1 MSADPRLRL
10 IGGGS
15 SDSPRSAQV
24 LAILDATRVVIRT
37 GPDMSGPHTTAL
49 AAFVGMTARL
59 FGDVVLESPVAL
71 SPNWWNATDT
81 GALLTAL
88 NHLRPQPSAA
98 PSKELVVTFGDRVER
113 GDWAIGGDD
122 YTVRL
127 GRTAQPLG
135 TSVTHALGVHA
146 AACLAV
152 SQLLGEVL
160 GPVGFPGVALEDS
173 YVMNLINYRLTAA
186 PEPEIVRV
194 PEAPLPLVVA
204 GVGSVG
210 TSALALLA
218 GCLAP
223 ALAVADSPSTA
234 FLAEI
239 ITVDSD
245 TFDPKRNPFRYPA
258 LLGNETGHKA
268 VHMADRLTALGL
280 PARGL
285 PMPVAAWARARDRP
299 GVDGLLLSSVDTLG
313 GRLDVTDV
321 LARNTLS
328 VGISGLAL
336 HAQREAFAD
345 GFACPFCDYVSAAP
359 PLTQAA
365 VHAQT
370 TGLPIPRV
378 LALLQ
383 DGARLEPDD
392 VETAIRAG
400 RLPAERRDRL
410 IGAPLSDLVRQAYAE
425 MELRAPAHAPNAGEV
440 VAVAAPQVSWFA
452 GVMAAVEVIKQLRG
466 LPLVDRRVDVDL
478 TGLPPGLVR
487 RLPAD
492 ATGRCLCHSG
502 IRRRWYRE
510 LYADQA
516 ECP

>member
-24 LAILDATRVVIRT
+24 LAILDGTRVVIRT
-37 GPDMSGPHTTAL
+37 GPDMTGPHTTAL

-59 FGDVVLESPVAL
+59 FGEVVLENPVAL

-88 NHLRPQPSAA
+88 SHLRPRPSAA
-98 PSKELVVTFGDRVER
+98 PSKELVVTFGDQVEP
-113 GDWAIGGDD
+113 GAWAIGGDD

-127 GRTAQPLG
+127 GRNPQPLG
-135 TSVTHALGVHA
+135 AGVTHSLGVHA

-160 GPVGFPGVALEDS
+160 EPVGFPGVALEDA
-173 YVMNLINYRLTAA
+173 YVMNLLDYRLTAA
-186 PEPEIVRV
+186 PEPELVKL
-194 PEAPLPLVVA
+194 PQAPLPLVVA

-223 ALAVADSPSTA
+223 ALAPADSPSTA
-234 FLAEI
+234 FLAEV

-245 TFDPKRNPFRYPA
+245 TFDPARNPFRYPA
-258 LLGNETGHKA
+258 LLGNETGYKA
-268 VHMADRLTALGL
+268 VHMAERLTALSL
-280 PARGL
+280 PAQGM
-285 PMPVAAWARARDRP
+285 PMSVADWVRTRDQP
-299 GVDGLLLSSVDTLG
+299 GFDGLLVSSVDTLG
-313 GRLDVTDV
+313 GRLDVTDA

-328 VGISGLAL
+328 LGVSGLAL
-336 HAQREAFAD
+336 HAQQEAFAD

-359 PLTQAA
+359 PLTQAG

-370 TGLPIPRV
+370 TGLPISRV

-383 DGARLEPDD
+383 DGARLKPDD
-392 VETAIRAG
+392 VDAAILAG
-400 RLPAERRDRL
+400 RLPADRRDRL

-425 MELRAPAHAPNAGEV
+425 MELRGPAHGSNGSDV

-452 GVMAAVEVIKQLRG
+452 GVLVAVEVVKQLRG

-487 RLPAD
+487 RPPAD
-492 ATGRCLCHSG
+492 TTRRCLCHSG

-510 LYADQA
+510 LYGDQA
-516 ECP
+516 QRP